1 MFVLTGSQTFSM
13 MKGVTQSLAGRAS
26 ILKMMPLSYSEIVE
40 KEEKPFLP
48 CIEMLNKEFQSINVN
63 ELYKLI
69 VRGFYPELYKDKES
83 DTFEYYENY
92 VNTYIDRDVSE
103 LINIKDKLLFHNFLQ
118 HIATL
123 TSQQVNY
130 LDIARNVGIDSKT
143 VKSWISILE
152 ASGIIYLLQ
161 P

>member
-1 MFVLTGSQTFSM
+1 
-13 MKGVTQSLAGRAS
+13 
-26 ILKMMPLSYSEIVE
+26 
-40 KEEKPFLP
+40 
-48 CIEMLNKEFQSINVN
+48 LNKKFQPINVN
-63 ELYKLI
+63 ELYRLI

-118 HIATL
+118 HIAAL
-123 TSQQVNY
+123 TSQQINY

-161 P
+161 PYSEYKLSKRIVNHQNYIFVILG